1 MRMQPI
7 SLLVLLATLLSVPAG
22 AADAPAASFS
32 GLLVSTI
39 LANLSI
45 AITVVLLGIF
55 GLYAYAS
62 LARFAPYHTWIYLY
76 LVSFAGI
83 AWALFR
89 LNTGGSPMDAIFI
102 IITVAGINLIVHLL
116 RFDRVKM
123 STRVRASSV
132 GIEPFNF

>member
-1 MRMQPI
+1 MRI
-7 SLLVLLATLLSVPAG
+7 SPVPLLVLIGSLLSVPAA
-22 AADAPAASFS
+22 AADAPASFS

-45 AITVVLLGIF
+45 AFIVVLLGIF

-76 LVSFAGI
+76 LVSLAGI
-83 AWALFR
+83 VWALFL
-89 LNTGGSPMDAIFI
+89 LNSGGSPLDAIFI
-102 IITVAGINLIVHLL
+102 ITTVAGLNLIVHTL
-116 RFDRVKM
+116 RFDRVQM
-123 STRVRASSV
+123 STRVKASSV